1 MNYEKCHSTKLH
13 WQDQFR
19 SGPANLGLMTGFVCD
34 GGGPIVT
41 QIATA
46 INMAVGNTA
55 PGFPFRMFNSQQ
67 NGTFASRRDAPCR
80 TRDKSV

>member
-1 MNYEKCHSTKLH
+1 
-13 WQDQFR
+13 
-19 SGPANLGLMTGFVCD
+19 MTGFACD

-46 INMAVGNTA
+46 INMAVRNTA

-67 NGTFASRRDAPCR
+67 KWYFHISGRRALQN
-80 TRDKSV
+80 S